1 MAAYDWGAGNVQRA
15 VARTGYASF
24 WQLYQRGELPAET
37 KNYVP
42 EILAAIII
50 ANHPKQYGFDD
61 ITLDPPLVTDNV
73 TVNYS
78 VSLRLVSDIVNAPV
92 AELQAL
98 NPSLLRME
106 TPPDSTFDLHLPAG
120 TAGIFEQ
127 RIAQIPVGRRNSW
140 RLHVVTEGD
149 TLASV
154 AREYHV
160 SAADLA
166 AANELG
172 EGDSLDGM
180 QALAVPA
187 RSTPEHSADG
197 EFYRVRRGDT
207 LVTIA
212 DRVGVSLS
220 DLRRWNHLRGN
231 VIDAG
236 RRLRVVAPTETY
248 RSESRK
254 REAHTRHRTASRA
267 GDPPSGSSS
276 RTASRHRTSSRAHR
290 TAHSAKT
297 VHASAKST
305 HGSGAKRKTEAKK

>member
-1 MAAYDWGAGNVQRA
+1 
-15 VARTGYASF
+15 
-24 WQLYQRGELPAET
+24 
-37 KNYVP
+37 
-42 EILAAIII
+42 
-50 ANHPKQYGFDD
+50 
-61 ITLDPPLVTDNV
+61 
-73 TVNYS
+73 
-78 VSLRLVSDIVNAPV
+78 V

-127 RIAQIPVGRRNSW
+127 RIAQIPVGHRNSW

-160 SAADLA
+160 SAADLG

-236 RRLRVVAPTETY
+236 RRLRVVAPSETY
-248 RSESRK
+248 RSSSRK
-254 REAHTRHRTASRA
+254 SAAQMRHRTASRA
-267 GDPPSGSSS
+267 GDPPSRSSS
-276 RTASRHRTSSRAHR
+276 RTASRHSTSSRAHR

-305 HGSGAKRKTEAKK
+305 HSSGAKRKTEAKK